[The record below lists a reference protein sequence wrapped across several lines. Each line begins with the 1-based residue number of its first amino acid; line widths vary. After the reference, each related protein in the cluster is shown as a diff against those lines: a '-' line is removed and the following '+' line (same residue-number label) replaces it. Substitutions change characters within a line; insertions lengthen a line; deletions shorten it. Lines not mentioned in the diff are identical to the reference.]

1 MEERE
6 ITELVPE
13 GASWDGLCRMLP
25 EEQQCSF
32 LSTGRII

>member
-1 MEERE
+1 MEVEMEERE

-25 EEQQCSF
+25 EE
-32 LSTGRII
+32 